1 MHLDCDRD
9 SLIYLAVPIG
19 PACHTNA
26 PTCYFE
32 RVRLAPGS
40 EDALEVE
47 GSHKSR
53 TGSPL
58 PTFRALEEIIE
69 GRRLAAEAPGAKPSW
84 TVKLLRDPALLC
96 SKIRE
101 EAGELCQTWE
111 KGEGARELVCGM
123 QGAV

>member
-40 EDALEVE
+40 EGALEVE

-53 TGSPL
+53 AGSPL